1 MAKYNVVEKY
11 HYEIE
16 ADSYEE
22 ALERHQQFMEAG
34 EDEDELDFE
43 AKFIDN
49 QLDVFDA
56 DWNEVR
62 D

>member
-1 MAKYNVVEKY
+1 MAKFNVVEKY
-11 HYEIE
+11 YYEIE
-16 ADSYEE
+16 ADSYDE

-34 EDEDELDFE
+34 ESSDELDFD

-49 QLDVFDA
+49 QLDVFDE